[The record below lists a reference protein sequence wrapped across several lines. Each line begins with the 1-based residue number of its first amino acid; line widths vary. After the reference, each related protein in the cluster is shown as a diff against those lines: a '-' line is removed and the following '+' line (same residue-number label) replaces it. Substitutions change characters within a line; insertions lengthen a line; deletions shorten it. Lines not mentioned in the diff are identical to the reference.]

1 MADVEI
7 AFRGHAQ
14 VKASNPERIEL
25 IAGEAWSQRP
35 AAIGYDVE
43 YDPAALLK
51 LRGRVRAE
59 VCVGAL
65 SDVFE
70 ATLSTR
76 FVRGAPLTFGRDA
89 APKRE
94 LAYQASKG
102 AADLE
107 RELVEALRQAD
118 AHGVVRL
125 TALDDA
131 PLPLGSLALVSM
143 PIGNQ
148 ADLSPRAL
156 DVLMSAD
163 VILAEDTRAA
173 RDALAW
179 RGVRTPMESCYA
191 QNEARRAESLADRL
205 RASERVAYVSDAG
218 TPTISDPGAILARTA
233 ASLGAHVTAIPGPS
247 AVVIALTVS
256 GLAQGGGFAF
266 QGFPGRAAGA
276 RRTFV
281 ARALASQL
289 PTVMFEAPGR
299 VLDLLGLIAA
309 AAPGRQV
316 AICRDLTKRSEAVLR
331 GGVQAVLEE
340 MSAMEAVRGEY
351 TIVVDRADQP
361 AEATAGAGAAT
372 DIEAFMR
379 ALIAAKC
386 PVAPIVSA
394 LRAGGAPRREAYALV
409 SRMAAEQAAS

>member
-59 VCVGAL
+59 VSAGAAG
-65 SDVFE
+65 DVFE
-70 ATLSTR
+70 ATISTR
-76 FVRGAPLTFGRDA
+76 FMRGAPLVLGRDA

-94 LAYQASKG
+94 LAYQASKA
-102 AADLE
+102 AADLQ
-107 RELVEALRQAD
+107 RDLVDALRQPD
-118 AHGVVRL
+118 AHGLMRL
-125 TALDDA
+125 TPQADA
-131 PLPLGSLALVSM
+131 PPPLGSLTLVSM

-156 DVLMSAD
+156 DVLMSVD

-179 RGVRTPMESCYA
+179 RGVRTRMESCYA
-191 QNEARRAESLADRL
+191 QNEERRAASLADRL
-205 RASERVAYVSDAG
+205 RASERIAYVSDAG
-218 TPTISDPGAILARTA
+218 TPTVSDPGAILVRTA
-233 ASLGAHVTAIPGPS
+233 AALGAHVTAVPGAS
-247 AVVIALTVS
+247 AVVMALAVS
-256 GLAQGGGFAF
+256 GLAQGGGFTF

-276 RRTFV
+276 RRDFV
-281 ARALASQL
+281 ARALASPQ

-299 VLDLLGLIAA
+299 ALGLLELIAD
-309 AAPGRQV
+309 AAPGREI

-331 GGVQAVLEE
+331 GKVDTVLEQ
-340 MSAMEAVRGEY
+340 MSGLEEVRGEY
-351 TIVVDRADQP
+351 TIVL
-361 AEATAGAGAAT
+361 AGADAPAGAPAAVRPMA

-379 ALIAAKC
+379 ALLAAGC

-409 SRMAAEQAAS
+409 SRMAAERAAP